1 MSAWLIAVIG
11 LLPPLAAAGWIGLR
25 SAVPS
30 RLVAV
35 ELATSLGMLALV
47 AMSFAFDQKSLIDL
61 ALTLLFMV
69 LQAPDVAY
77 SELAV
82 GTAAVPLMFL
92 ALLVS
97 LRTDAPEPEKK
108 RK

>member
-1 MSAWLIAVIG
+1 MTILLIFAF
-11 LLPPLAAAGWIGLR
+11 LLAAAAGTGVVLTR
-25 SAVPS
+25 KPRRQA
-30 RLVAV
+30 
-35 ELATSLGMLALV
+35 LAL
-47 AMSFAFDQKSLIDL
+47 AINGLAF
-61 ALTLLFMV
+61 TLLFMA

-97 LRTDAPEPEKK
+97 IETDRPQK
-108 RK
+108 

>member
-1 MSAWLIAVIG
+1 MTILLIFAF
-11 LLPPLAAAGWIGLR
+11 LLAAAAGTGVVLTR
-25 SAVPS
+25 KPRRQA
-30 RLVAV
+30 
-35 ELATSLGMLALV
+35 LAL
-47 AMSFAFDQKSLIDL
+47 AINGL
-61 ALTLLFMV
+61 ALTLLFMA

-97 LRTDAPEPEKK
+97 IETDRPQK
-108 RK
+108 